1 MTDHCLWSKKLEECQ
16 KQTFSSLSWDWLQLQ
31 LLPLFWMYSI
41 FFSFLCAHLLGKLM
55 DNYKNNSVL
64 SIVKIISWAGSD
76 VEMSLVVFNF
86 YPQQMQQV
94 LEPPPPPVLL
104 PGAVEANRRQHNI
117 LNFSIKILSFLILF

>member
-1 MTDHCLWSKKLEECQ
+1 M
-16 KQTFSSLSWDWLQLQ
+16 
-31 LLPLFWMYSI
+31 
-41 FFSFLCAHLLGKLM
+41 CAHLLGKLM

-86 YPQQMQQV
+86 YSQQMQQV

>member
-1 MTDHCLWSKKLEECQ
+1 M
-16 KQTFSSLSWDWLQLQ
+16 
-31 LLPLFWMYSI
+31 
-41 FFSFLCAHLLGKLM
+41 CAHLLGKLM

-86 YPQQMQQV
+86 YSQQMQQV

-104 PGAVEANRRQHNI
+104 PGAVKANRRQHNI

>member
-1 MTDHCLWSKKLEECQ
+1 MSK
-16 KQTFSSLSWDWLQLQ
+16 TNILQSQ
-31 LLPLFWMYSI
+31 LGLAPAPATPTILNVQYL